1 MIRCSLCL
9 NSVLDLSDERE
20 SSQKQLFTNE
30 QWKIIVGQC
39 GRKFYFDHKKME
51 KKIKEV
57 NQNLRQGNPTPTTS
71 SSAQQS
77 NESDARHMG
86 CKKAKAKR
94 RQNEMLS
101 GEMEQVKD
109 ALKSLKEVV
118 STARS
123 NAKESRVVQVRN
135 DDEVMSR
142 DITSITDPIE
152 LEYFRMRRRE
162 ILLETRQRLQERE
175 RAIVEE
181 TNVEEEITQEDYISE
196 LFDEE

>member
-1 MIRCSLCL
+1 
-9 NSVLDLSDERE
+9 
-20 SSQKQLFTNE
+20 
-30 QWKIIVGQC
+30 
-39 GRKFYFDHKKME
+39 
-51 KKIKEV
+51 
-57 NQNLRQGNPTPTTS
+57 
-71 SSAQQS
+71 
-77 NESDARHMG
+77 
-86 CKKAKAKR
+86 
-94 RQNEMLS
+94 MLS

-118 STARS
+118 STTRS

-142 DITSITDPIE
+142 DIASITDPIE
-152 LEYFRMRRRE
+152 LECFQMRRRE

>member
-1 MIRCSLCL
+1 
-9 NSVLDLSDERE
+9 
-20 SSQKQLFTNE
+20 
-30 QWKIIVGQC
+30 
-39 GRKFYFDHKKME
+39 
-51 KKIKEV
+51 
-57 NQNLRQGNPTPTTS
+57 
-71 SSAQQS
+71 
-77 NESDARHMG
+77 
-86 CKKAKAKR
+86 
-94 RQNEMLS
+94 MLS
-101 GEMEQVKD
+101 GETEQVKD

-152 LEYFRMRRRE
+152 LEYFQMRRRE